1 MKVST
6 TVADMKRARCLLAE
20 PVGFVP
26 TMGFLH
32 EGHLSLVRRAKAEN
46 AEVVVS
52 IYVNPTQ
59 FGPAEDFH
67 RYPRDIPHDLSLL
80 EKENVDAVFMPEST
94 DMYPAGYDTWVT
106 VDDIARRLEG
116 DVRPG
121 HFKGV
126 ATVCSKLF
134 NIVRPTNAYFGQKD
148 AQQVLV
154 IKKMVADLNMNLEIV
169 VVPTI
174 REPDGLAMSSRN
186 IYLAPRERE
195 AATILFRALK
205 LVKSLWQHGENDAR
219 VLKKK
224 MTELIQQEPLASIDY
239 ISIANNGTLR
249 ELEVIEAPAL
259 VSLAVRIGQ
268 TRLIDNSV
276 LA

>member
-6 TVADMKRARCLLAE
+6 TVADMKRTRCLLAE

>member
-154 IKKMVADLNMNLEIV
+154 IKKMVADLNMNLKIV
-169 VVPTI
+169 VVPTL

-195 AATILFRALK
+195 AAIILFGALK
-205 LVKSLWQHGENDAR
+205 LVKSLWQDGEHDAR
-219 VLKKK
+219 VLRKK

-268 TRLIDNSV
+268 TRLIDNTV